1 MDQESTKSNEEAFL
15 QEMST
20 NASFN
25 IIEGTSEGT
34 IFELN
39 QHEVTDN
46 EREVDCLVEELLN
59 KKYDKV
65 DVLKYKNPCS
75 TSFDE
80 FRKGMYEISELI
92 HKKVIKNGDGEHIDL
107 ESCKVTYEYSFYL
120 ENEDDPF
127 DSSYINKKPACIAL
141 ALGFDTFPGYTEAI
155 STMTNKEESL
165 FCISY
170 MLLFGEL
177 GSPPRIP
184 PKSDILCSIKIL
196 NVSLITEE
204 EIMARND
211 PSRGKSFEKTQDKF
225 SNLNKKAKTEFKNSN
240 YYDAIES
247 YKKAIELLEDSSL
260 KNDEQQQIQQ
270 KRLISLRSNLCIC
283 YNKISNPQK
292 TCIQMREL
300 ERLTSISNNP
310 KMLYAKGRALTL
322 LSDYRSARNY
332 FYKALKMA
340 PHSIEVQEA
349 INILNAREK
358 EENNF
363 DENFAKSSLE
373 FMAEAG
379 SIMN

>member
-1 MDQESTKSNEEAFL
+1 MFQN
-15 QEMST
+15 
-20 NASFN
+20 SFN
-25 IIEGTSEGT
+25 FREGISEDT

-39 QHEVTDN
+39 QYEVTDN

-59 KKYDKV
+59 KKYDKL

-80 FRKGMYEISELI
+80 FRKEMDKISELI
-92 HKKVIKNGDGEHIDL
+92 YKKVIKNGEGELIDL

-120 ENEDDPF
+120 EDEDDPF
-127 DSSYINKKPACIAL
+127 DSSYINKKPACVGWS
-141 ALGFDTFPGYTEAI
+141 LGLETFSGYTEAI

-196 NVSLITEE
+196 NVSMITDEE
-204 EIMARND
+204 VDARND
-211 PSRGKSFEKTQDKF
+211 PLRGKSFEKAQEKF
-225 SNLNKKAKTEFKNSN
+225 SNFNKKAKTEFKNSN
-240 YYDAIES
+240 YYEAIEA
-247 YKKAIELLEDSSL
+247 YKKAIEILEDTHL
-260 KNDEQQQIQQ
+260 KNEKQQQIQQ
-270 KRLISLRSNLCIC
+270 KHLITLRSNLCIC

-300 ERLTSISNNP
+300 ERLTSINNNP

-322 LSDYRSARNY
+322 LSDYRGARSLFN
-332 FYKALKMA
+332 KALKIA
-340 PHSIEVQEA
+340 PNSIEVLEA
-349 INILNAREK
+349 IKIVNTREK

-363 DENFAKSSLE
+363 DKNFAKSAFE
-373 FMAEAG
+373 FMAEAEN
-379 SIMN
+379 IIQKTENKI